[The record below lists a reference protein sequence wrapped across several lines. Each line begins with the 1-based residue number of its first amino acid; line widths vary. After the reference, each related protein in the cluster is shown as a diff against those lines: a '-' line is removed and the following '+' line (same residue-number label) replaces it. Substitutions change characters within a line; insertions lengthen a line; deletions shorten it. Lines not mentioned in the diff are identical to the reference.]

1 MNIHSDNNCSTRHF
15 GGSAH
20 GQGVSGIRA
29 MVSIIRPHQWTKNL
43 FVFIPLFFGGS
54 ILDGS
59 LLWAAFITFAAFCF
73 TASSVYCLN
82 DIIDAADDRN
92 HPVKCLRPIASGAVS
107 VTRGYVMM
115 VLMAVLGLALPLAL
129 GNRLWLPVLAVTA
142 GYWLLNIAYCVRLK
156 QCAIADV
163 CIIAFGF
170 VLRILAGGLATGT
183 VLSKWI
189 VLMTFLLTLLL
200 ALAKRRDDV
209 LRMNSTGEAP
219 RRNTIRY
226 NLTFI
231 NQAITITATV
241 TIVCYVMYTVSP
253 DVISE
258 HNTNYLYL
266 TSVFVIIGLLRYLQ
280 LTVVDELSGD
290 PSKLILHDR
299 ILQLIVVLWGLAFF
313 FIIYL

>member
-1 MNIHSDNNCSTRHF
+1 MGAVVR
-15 GGSAH
+15 
-20 GQGVSGIRA
+20 
-29 MVSIIRPHQWTKNL
+29 IIRPHQWIKNL

-54 ILDGS
+54 ILDGTG
-59 LLWAAFITFAAFCF
+59 LWSAFVTFAAFCF
-73 TASSVYCLN
+73 TASSVYCFN
-82 DIIDAADDRN
+82 DIVDADDDRH
-92 HPVKCLRPIASGAVS
+92 HPVKCRRPIASGAVS
-107 VTRGYVMM
+107 VARGYIM
-115 VLMAVLGLALPLAL
+115 MAVMASLGFASLAAL
-129 GNRLWLPVLAVTA
+129 RHEVWHVAAVVA
-142 GYWLLNIAYCVRLK
+142 GYWLLNLAYCVRLK

-170 VLRILAGGLATGT
+170 VLRILAGGFATGI

-189 VLMTFLLTLLL
+189 VLMTFLLTLFLS
-200 ALAKRRDDV
+200 LAKRRDDV

-258 HNTNYLYL
+258 HDTDYLYL
-266 TSVFVIIGLLRYLQ
+266 TSVFVILGLLRYLQ

-290 PSKLILHDR
+290 PTKVILRDH